1 MRSVIGTNPVTR
13 AAAAFLVG
21 GLAVHQP
28 VVGLLYA
35 LGSTPIMPYN
45 LRATQPWGVPVFL
58 SLTFLGRHLDDPD
71 RLDTG
76 SPAARMG
83 LLDWCSL
90 SGRTAADIDDLVRHL
105 SAKGSLAEQR
115 RRISRR
121 RQRADRQRH
130 PGSRVCV
137 CMVSN
142 ICCSS
147 VDGRDSGRAFTN
159 SCAIIP
165 KVIAIRQSCSRRR
178 RNRAEAKERRWR
190 TFGRRPREGARQR
203 LDFSTI

>member
-21 GLAVHQP
+21 GLAVLVVHQP
-28 VVGLLYA
+28 VVGLLHA
-35 LGSTPIMPYN
+35 LGSTPIYAVQSASHTAVGHP
-45 LRATQPWGVPVFL
+45 GVPVIDL
-58 SLTFLGRHLDDPD
+58 LGRHLDDPD

-90 SGRTAADIDDLVRHL
+90 SGRTAADIDDLVRHF
-105 SAKGSLAEQR
+105 SAKGALAEQR
-115 RRISRR
+115 RCIGRR
-121 RQRADRQRH
+121 RRRADRQRH
-130 PGSRVCV
+130 LGSRFCV

-147 VDGRDSGRAFTN
+147 IDGRDSDRAPAHPCLKILN
-159 SCAIIP
+159 
-165 KVIAIRQSCSRRR
+165 VIAIRQSRPRPR
-178 RNRAEAKERRWR
+178 RNRAEAKESHCRP
-190 TFGRRPREGARQR
+190 FGCRPREGDR
-203 LDFSTI
+203 